1 MVVINAC
8 FTLMALGDM
17 LLILLLATLLWS
29 PRVRKRNASLINL
42 LVVTILVGVPPAL
55 LCVSIKHFE
64 HGYT

>member
-29 PRVRKRNASLINL
+29 PRVRKRNASFINL

-55 LCVSIKHFE
+55 LYVSLEDFD